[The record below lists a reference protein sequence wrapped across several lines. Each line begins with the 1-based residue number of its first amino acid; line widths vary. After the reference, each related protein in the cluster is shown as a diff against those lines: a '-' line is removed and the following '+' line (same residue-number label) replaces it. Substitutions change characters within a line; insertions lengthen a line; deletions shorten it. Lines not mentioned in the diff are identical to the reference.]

1 MSKLKLIIVNTLLNR
16 YKNIKRMS
24 EKQQMRLLKLYAIK
38 MSEELGNK

>member
-1 MSKLKLIIVNTLLNR
+1 
-16 YKNIKRMS
+16 MS